1 MASSIVIL
9 TAVES
14 FFGFLLTGTVLYF
27 VVSRG
32 HKVYQYLF
40 AAFLLICV
48 IWDLGTFLAMVR
60 NQHAEELEIIGRI
73 IILPCTF
80 IPALI
85 FHFSNLYTGRP
96 IKWAVAVVWGLIGAT
111 WILIVAGV
119 FYRIEGVHT
128 YSWGNIF
135 RVVPSVLDP
144 LVFVFWFGV
153 NLSACWLL
161 LKSAR
166 RESSQL
172 ERRHHVYVI
181 SGLVAVTLAVVKALV
196 TMGLDVS
203 FLLPLGMLLN
213 DVFVA
218 IIALAI
224 IKDRLF
230 DITVIIKKGALYSI
244 LAGLL
249 IFIYSFSEH
258 LLITYVG
265 ETMGEESALLHF
277 LSIAVGIAVLIP
289 VKSRFERAIEGYFA
303 ERKLQF

>member
-1 MASSIVIL
+1 MASPIVIL

-14 FFGFLLTGTVLYF
+14 FFGFLLTGTVLCL

-32 HKVYQYLF
+32 RKAYHYLF
-40 AAFLLICV
+40 AALLLICV
-48 IWDLGTFLAMVR
+48 IWDLGTFLVMAR
-60 NQHAEELEIIGRI
+60 NEHTEELEIIGRI

-85 FHFSNLYTGRP
+85 FHFSSLYTGRP
-96 IKWAVAVVWGLIGAT
+96 IKWAVAAVWGLIGT
-111 WILIVAGV
+111 MWILIVAGV

-128 YSWGNIF
+128 YSWGNVF
-135 RVVPSVLDP
+135 RVAPSVLDP

-153 NLSACWLL
+153 NLFACWLL

-166 RESSQL
+166 RVSSQL
-172 ERRHHVYVI
+172 ERRHHLYI
-181 SGLVAVTLAVVKALV
+181 LSGLVAVTLAVVKALV

-230 DITVIIKKGALYSI
+230 DITVIIKKGALYSV

-249 IFIYSFSEH
+249 IFIYSVSEH

-265 ETMGEESALLHF
+265 ETMGEESAVLHF
-277 LSIAVGIAVLIP
+277 VSIAVGIAVLMP
-289 VKSRFERAIEGYFA
+289 VKSRLERAIEGYFA